1 MDRTDVTFLSQGTR
15 CAAWLYRPV
24 GSAPY
29 PCVILAHGL
38 GATRDMKL
46 AEYATFFVEAGLAA
60 LVFDYRHFGA
70 SDGEPRQLLDIQLEL
85 ADWAAA
91 IAYVRTLDDIDLERI
106 ALWGTSFSGGHVIVT
121 AARDQQIAAVVA
133 QVPFTD
139 GTTAMA
145 QQGIVGSLQ
154 CLQAS
159 LYDRLRQLLNLSPYY
174 IKVAG
179 PPGSLAALRTPG
191 ALEGFQKFASQE
203 HANDRITARVLLH
216 IGFYRPIRFA
226 SRVSCPLLIC
236 VCEDDLLTSSKAA
249 LKTAEVAPYAEVLR
263 YPGDHFNIYLSPMFE
278 QAVMAQ
284 RDFLVR
290 HLHLPARRKA

>member
-24 GSAPY
+24 GPAPY

-46 AEYATFFVEAGLAA
+46 AEYAEHFVEAGLAA

-70 SDGEPRQLLDIQLEL
+70 SDGEPRQLLDIQREL

-91 IAYVRTLDDIDLERI
+91 IVYVRTLDGIDPERI
-106 ALWGTSFSGGHVIVT
+106 ALWGTSFSGGHAIVT
-121 AARDQQIAAVVA
+121 AARDQHIAAVVA

-139 GTTAMA
+139 GTTAIA
-145 QQGIVGSLQ
+145 GQGFFGSLQ
-154 CLQAS
+154 LLQACI
-159 LYDRLRQLLNLSPYY
+159 YDKLRQLLNMSPYY

-179 PPGSLAALRTPG
+179 VPGSLAALRTPG

-203 HANDRITARVLLH
+203 HWDDYISARVLLH
-216 IGFYRPIRFA
+216 IGFYRPIQSA
-226 SRVSCPLLIC
+226 PRVSCPLLIC
-236 VCEDDLLTSSKAA
+236 ICEDDQITSSQAA
-249 LKTAEVAPYAEVLR
+249 LKMAEVAPHAEVLR
-263 YPGDHFNIYLSPMFE
+263 YPGDHFHMYLSPLFE
-278 QAVMAQ
+278 QAVTAQ
-284 RDFLVR
+284 RDFFVR
-290 HLHLPARRKA
+290 HLLDNRNS

>member
-1 MDRTDVTFLSQGTR
+1 MDRTDVIFLSQGIR
-15 CAAWLYRPV
+15 CAAWLYRPI
-24 GSAPY
+24 GSGPY
-29 PCVILAHGL
+29 PCVVLAHGL

-46 AEYATFFVEAGLAA
+46 AEYATRFVEAGLAA

-91 IAYVRTLDDIDLERI
+91 VAYVRTLDGIDPERI
-106 ALWGTSFSGGHVIVT
+106 ALWGTSFSGGHTIVT
-121 AARDQQIAAVVA
+121 AARDQRIAAVVA

-145 QQGIVGSLQ
+145 QQGFFGSLQ
-154 CLQAS
+154 CLVVS
-159 LYDRLRQLLNLSPYY
+159 IYDRLRQLMNMSPYY

-179 PPGSLAALRTPG
+179 VPGSLTALRTPG
-191 ALEGFQKFASQE
+191 ALEGFQKFASPE
-203 HANDRITARVLLH
+203 HWDDHISARVLLN
-216 IGFYRPIRFA
+216 IGFYRPIRLA

-236 VCEDDLLTSSKAA
+236 ICEDDQLTSPQAA
-249 LKTAEVAPYAEVLR
+249 LKTAEVAPHAEVLR
-263 YPGDHFNIYLSPMFE
+263 YPGDHFNMYFSPIFE
-278 QAVMAQ
+278 QVVTAQ

-290 HLHLPARRKA
+290 HLLSNRAAD